1 MDFLLC
7 SKATSAFLVPLQEQ
21 FLADCKCSPV
31 LPLNCS
37 PLRFLPQDWAQ
48 CHSCRCASDVS
59 TTCTILTDYNFSCLT
74 HHIEFIQ
81 IWRSNFSLYHG
92 VSYEKMKQISEGKVS
107 VQRLNQT
114 CGKAGQMKAPLLL
127 LLSPLYFSEGEASRA
142 HRHMAESH
150 GCFHSCCQRRGTDV
164 QDDGL
169 GKLAPQDQKSSS
181 ALLGLIFTYV
191 KMALLYL
198 RPRSWTGLAEGSFWH
213 AWQSWMEILVQETE
227 QTGGEV
233 ELPAQA
239 VFIMCGQWWLLVHR
253 HQNIVFYYNSDMNL

>member
-1 MDFLLC
+1 
-7 SKATSAFLVPLQEQ
+7 
-21 FLADCKCSPV
+21 
-31 LPLNCS
+31 
-37 PLRFLPQDWAQ
+37 
-48 CHSCRCASDVS
+48 
-59 TTCTILTDYNFSCLT
+59 
-74 HHIEFIQ
+74 
-81 IWRSNFSLYHG
+81 
-92 VSYEKMKQISEGKVS
+92 MKQISEGKVS

-150 GCFHSCCQRRGTDV
+150 GWFRSCCQRRGADV

-253 HQNIVFYYNSDMNL
+253 HQNIVFYYNSEMNL